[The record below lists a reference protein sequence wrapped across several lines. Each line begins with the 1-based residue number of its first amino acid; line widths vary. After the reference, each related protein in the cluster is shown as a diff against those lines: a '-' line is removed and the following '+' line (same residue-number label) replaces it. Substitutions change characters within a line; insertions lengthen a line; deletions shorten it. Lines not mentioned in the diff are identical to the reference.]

1 MSEFA
6 DQAEAISNSQPKI
19 IDESG
24 YYLVSDQ
31 YVDALY
37 CSDCDTK
44 VEVDLILKRNIT
56 QISFGCSNCGVMNY
70 RVVKH

>member
-31 YVDALY
+31 YVDSFQ
-37 CSDCDTK
+37 CSDCDTR
-44 VEVDLILKRNIT
+44 VEIDLIIKRNIT
-56 QISFGCSNCGVMNY
+56 QISFGCNNCGVMNY
-70 RVVKH
+70 RVVKN

>member
-1 MSEFA
+1 MSELA
-6 DQAEAISNSQPKI
+6 DQAEARLDSQPKI

-24 YYLVSDQ
+24 YYLVSEQ

-37 CSDCDTK
+37 CSDCDNK
-44 VEVDLILKRNIT
+44 VEIDLVIKRNIS
-56 QISFGCSNCGVMNY
+56 QISFGCQNCGVMNY

>member
-6 DQAEAISNSQPKI
+6 DQAEAISDSQPKI
-19 IDESG
+19 IDEAG

-44 VEVDLILKRNIT
+44 IEVDLILKRNIT
-56 QISFGCSNCGVMNY
+56 QISFGCGNCGVMNY